1 MSESPAAT
9 IRRAAALMRE
19 RAQAATE
26 GPWEHPLPNEV
37 TFGYHQ
43 DGSRH
48 TATWI
53 ATTDAGD
60 EIGEDGENANAEH
73 IASWHPVVAL
83 AVAEWLEAALV
94 MAELAE
100 SEGAFINPRSY
111 ALKVA
116 RAYLNEP
123 VPAEEAGIEA
133 VKRAGRAAWDKHH
146 GGAS

>member
-1 MSESPAAT
+1 MTENPAE
-9 IRRAAALMRE
+9 ILRRAAALMRE

-26 GPWEHPLPNEV
+26 GPSEHPLPNEV

-60 EIGEDGENANAEH
+60 EIGEDGENANADH

-83 AVAEWLEAALV
+83 AVADLLDKFAWMGEMDEDLLGRVGCDEVIAL
-94 MAELAE
+94 
-100 SEGAFINPRSY
+100 
-111 ALKVA
+111 A
-116 RAYLNEP
+116 RAYLNE
-123 VPAEEAGIEA
+123 VPA
-133 VKRAGRAAWDKHH
+133 
-146 GGAS
+146 